1 MKNFDM
7 PTMVRFVDEEKNE
20 YDGIAYNQEIICL
33 CCGSVIP
40 LEEVEILVELPG
52 WISIEL

>member
-20 YDGIAYNQEIICL
+20 YNGIAYNQEIICL